1 MKKWSQIQGGK
12 EIMLNVNGVV
22 RLAGDPELTTHEGN
36 TFLNIRGAS
45 RRNRPAKEGQADAD
59 FVNLVFFNK
68 AAETVAKY
76 CTKGSQLY
84 ISGTL
89 QTRSYKSTTTGNNVT
104 VTEIVVNNFEFVGS
118 KATAATGSAA
128 ATAAAPA
135 ATTETAATAADV
147 AGFMDDLDEEL
158 PFN

>member
-1 MKKWSQIQGGK
+1 
-12 EIMLNVNGVV
+12 MLNVNGVV
-22 RLAGDPELTTHEGN
+22 RLAGDPELKVHEGN

-76 CTKGSQLY
+76 CAKGSQLY

-104 VTEIVVNNFEFVGS
+104 VTEIIVNNFEFVGS
-118 KATAATGSAA
+118 KTTATTGSATA
-128 ATAAAPA
+128 TATAAAPA
-135 ATTETAATAADV
+135 ATMETTATADV

>member
-22 RLAGDPELTTHEGN
+22 RLAGDPELKVHEGN

-45 RRNRPAKEGQADAD
+45 RKNRPAKEGQADAD

-76 CTKGSQLY
+76 CAKGSQLY

-118 KATAATGSAA
+118 KATGSATA
-128 ATAAAPA
+128 TATAAAPA
-135 ATTETAATAADV
+135 ATMETTAAADV